1 MSVASILIVD
11 DEVDVRSSLKRVLR
25 LDRYEVAEEGS
36 LGDLLARDDLKSFQ
50 CIMVPQFTGGGSK
63 TYESFMHQG

>member
-1 MSVASILIVD
+1 MSAASILIVD

-25 LDRYEVAEEGS
+25 LDKYEVSEEGS

-50 CIMVPQFTGGGSK
+50 CIILDRNRNRP
-63 TYESFMHQG
+63 